1 MVFVKLHKYKISGFI
16 FFLFFLTLLSLNCG
30 EAYTEKSNTSDVC
43 FWEKLKSESRYWVDS
58 VYNSLTLEERI
69 AQLFWIAVEN
79 PTNAT
84 AFRRA
89 ISETETYQPGG
100 ILLFRMSPE
109 TALEVI
115 DEFQKVSNTP
125 LFVSIDGEWGLAMR
139 FPGVEPYPF
148 AMTLGAI
155 HNDSLIYRMGRK
167 MAHQFRLC
175 GIHVNMAPVADVNS
189 NPANPVIGFRS
200 FGEDPKNVAR
210 KSIAY
215 MQGLQDGGVMAVG
228 KHFPGHGDTSTDS
241 HKTLPLVAH
250 SRQRLDSMEIYPFKR
265 MIDEG
270 LWAVM
275 SAHIEIPELESEP
288 GLPVSFSQK
297 VLKDLLRDEMGF
309 RGLVIT
315 DALNMEGARVMGKPG
330 ERDVL
335 ALSAGNDIVE
345 FTEDLPAA
353 IKAVKEAIKNETLSF
368 EAIEDKCRR
377 SLAFKYWL
385 IERKSLD
392 VDAIDD
398 DSDSLME
405 MTSTE
410 NILELLNNEQVTE
423 LNREL
428 YEAALTLLRN
438 ENDVISWF
446 ENQQYEGAFV
456 LLGEAPALL
465 NKISNRFDC
474 PVYQLPLNNPS
485 LFSQRVRQLEKYQQK
500 VIVISDTRWGSRA
513 GNAIQLSEI
522 GVLAD
527 ENSVVF
533 FLGNPYH
540 LINYEVLTNAAG
552 LIVAYQNNEQA
563 QLAVINALS
572 GHINFSGRLPVSVG
586 ELFDAGDGI
595 KR

>member
-1 MVFVKLHKYKISGFI
+1 MKLHRYKIFGFI
-16 FFLFFLTLLSLNCG
+16 FFLFFWTLLSLNCG
-30 EAYTEKSNTSDVC
+30 EAYTEKSNTSVVC
-43 FWEKLKSESRYWVDS
+43 FWEQLENESRIWVDS

-79 PTNAT
+79 PTNAA

-89 ISETETYQPGG
+89 ISETQTYQPGG

-139 FPGVEPYPF
+139 FPDVEPYPY

-155 HNDSLIYRMGRK
+155 QNDSLIYRMGRK

-175 GIHVNMAPVADVNS
+175 GIHINMAPVADVNS

-200 FGEDPKNVAR
+200 FGEDPDNVAR

-275 SAHIEIPELESEP
+275 SAHIEIPELESEA

-297 VLKDLLRDEMGF
+297 VLKDLLRDELEF

-315 DALNMEGARVMGKPG
+315 DAMNMEGARVMGKPG

-335 ALSAGNDIVE
+335 ALAAGNDIVE

-353 IKAVKEAIKNETLSF
+353 IIAVKEAIENETLSL
-368 EAIEDKCRR
+368 EEIEDKCRR

-385 IERKSLD
+385 IARKSMEK
-392 VDAIDD
+392 DAIDD
-398 DSDSLME
+398 DTDSLMK

-410 NILELLNNEQVTE
+410 NILELLNNEKVNE

-438 ENDVISWF
+438 ENDVVSWF
-446 ENQQYEGAFV
+446 ENQQYEGAFI
-456 LLGEAPALL
+456 LLGEAPAML

-485 LFSQRVRQLEKYQQK
+485 LFIQRVRQLEKYRQK
-500 VIVISDTRWGSRA
+500 VFVITDTRWGSRA
-513 GNAIQLSEI
+513 GNATQLAEI
-522 GVLAD
+522 GALAD

-540 LINYEVLTNAAG
+540 LENYEVLTNASG

-563 QLAVINALS
+563 QLAVINMLS
-572 GHINFSGRLPVSVG
+572 GHVNFSGRLPVSVG
-586 ELFDAGDGI
+586 ELFNVGDGI